1 MAQRASELRAA
12 AAAAGGSA
20 APAAASTAS
29 ALRAPYGGGGG
40 YRGSAHHAAPPPPDT
55 PDDVFFGGVSAL
67 AEHLDRTMLLVLR
80 DGRLLFGALSSYDQY
95 GSVVLEGAKERLSAQ
110 GKFADIDMGLYMI
123 RGENIMLMG
132 ELVRAAGA
140 PAAVRWPPVA
150 SLYAPLTPLFAPLPQ
165 DEALDAANPL
175 LTRADRAEVE
185 DLIAA
190 DLKKG
195 AVKGA
200 VAGLTCVAPLARF
213 LPLSLR
219 FPASPP
225 PTLPRALQVGL

>member
-40 YRGSAHHAAPPPPDT
+40 GYRGSAHHAPPPPPDT

-67 AEHLDRTMLLVLR
+67 AEHLDRIMLLVLR

-95 GSVVLEGAKERLSAQ
+95 GSVVLEGAKERLTAQ

-132 ELVRAAGA
+132 ELVR
-140 PAAVRWPPVA
+140 R
-150 SLYAPLTPLFAPLPQ
+150 
-165 DEALDAANPL
+165 
-175 LTRADRAEVE
+175 RAERV
-185 DLIAA
+185 
-190 DLKKG
+190 
-195 AVKGA
+195 
-200 VAGLTCVAPLARF
+200 TCP
-213 LPLSLR
+213 PQ
-219 FPASPP
+219 PALHFPP
-225 PTLPRALQVGL
+225 PSHAPSPRGPRPPRCRTRRWTLPTRCSRAQTGPRWRTS